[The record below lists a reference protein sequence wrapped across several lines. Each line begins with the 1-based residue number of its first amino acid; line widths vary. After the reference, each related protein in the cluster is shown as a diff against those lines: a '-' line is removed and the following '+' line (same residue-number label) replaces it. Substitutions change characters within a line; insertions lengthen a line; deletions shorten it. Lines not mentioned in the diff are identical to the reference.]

1 VDREGIIY
9 VADWGNDRLQVFGA
23 NGRFITQMAGDA
35 EVSKWGKMKLDANPD
50 MWLARDVAQ
59 GLDLEKQF
67 WGPIAVEVDDQGRIY
82 VVESARNRVQVYRK
96 LDPFF
101 VGKYDGGRL

>member
-1 VDREGIIY
+1 
-9 VADWGNDRLQVFGA
+9 
-23 NGRFITQMAGDA
+23 MAGDA

-50 MWLARDVAQ
+50 MWLTRDVAQ
-59 GLDLEKQF
+59 GLDREKQF
-67 WGPIAVEVDDQGRIY
+67 WGPIVVEVDDQGRIY